1 MKRVQKLYREE
12 GGEYVIAAGS
22 TTQRHGL
29 GLTYVEAKLINIVLF
44 NRLALLLQVQLP
56 SLSIEIEATGWIA
69 EVKDILQLDAYSLWS
84 SSTLIG
90 SGGHWN
96 GWDTGLRLGQVG
108 VICEFNEVLSDH
120 SEARVAGLRHT
131 WRLGLAQPQFQV
143 YYLAHHCAQAFSCLE
158 MW

>member
-1 MKRVQKLYREE
+1 MQKLYREE
-12 GGEYVIAAGS
+12 GERYVIAAGS

-29 GLTYVEAKLINIVLF
+29 GLTYVEAKLINMVLF

-56 SLSIEIEATGWIA
+56 SLPIEIEATDWIA
-69 EVKDILQLDAYSLWS
+69 EGKDILQLNACSHWS
-84 SSTLIG
+84 SGTSIG
-90 SGGHWN
+90 GGRHWN
-96 GWDTGLRLGQVG
+96 GWDAGLRLGQVG
-108 VICEFNEVLSDH
+108 VICKFNEVLSDH
-120 SEARVAGLRHT
+120 SEARVTGLRHT